1 MKKLGDK
8 RATLAV
14 MTWAGCG
21 LFLIATFLGC
31 WRIYADFSSTG
42 IPVHSGGK
50 ITGSVDAA
58 LFAVAFC
65 IVALLASALISWLT
79 WRSIW
84 RSSQE

>member
-1 MKKLGDK
+1 MKKLRDK
-8 RATLAV
+8 RATLSV
-14 MTWAGCG
+14 MIWTGCG
-21 LFLIATFLGC
+21 LFLIAAFLGC
-31 WRIYADFSSTG
+31 RRIYEDFSSTG

-58 LFAVAFC
+58 LFVVVFC
-65 IVALLASALISWLT
+65 AVALLASALISWLT